1 MKYILTEQAK
11 LLEEKNINCRPK
23 KGSKYAAGWDLSAC
37 IEEPVIIFPGKV
49 EKIYLGVKIY
59 LGIAKNYLAFR
70 EWYKEWYDIE
80 IALAAFYLPRSSNSN
95 IILANTVGLLDA
107 DYQGESFA
115 KLWNLSD
122 EQITINPGDR
132 IVQLVPTLVVMDEF
146 EEVDSF
152 DNITER
158 GEGGDGSTK
167 GNFNHR

>member
-11 LLEEKNINCRPK
+11 KLQKNSIDCRPK

-37 IEEPVIIFPGKV
+37 IEEPVIIFPGKI
-49 EKIYLGVKIY
+49 EKVYLGVKIY
-59 LGIAKNYLAFR
+59 LGTDQGEVQFWSAGEGWCNK
-70 EWYKEWYDIE
+70 DIS
-80 IALAAFYLPRSSNSN
+80 LAAFYLPRSSNSN

-122 EQITINPGDR
+122 EQVTINPGDR

-152 DNITER
+152 DTITER

-167 GNFNHR
+167 GNFNHK